1 MKLKPWM
8 AAALAVTLA
17 ACWCLNRVRR
27 GAENP

>member
-17 ACWCLNRVRR
+17 VCWCLNHMRRV
-27 GAENP
+27 EQEP